1 MTDLVLPAAVPM
13 ETYIDDTVAVLSE
26 VLEDTPADVLGG
38 FDFTAQGVWAFA
50 RPGSPPLKLDQ
61 SLDDAGVVD
70 GSLLTLVSVSRTER
84 YRPLVEDVIDAIAVL
99 DESPEFDR
107 TALNRF
113 VGAAIPLLTA
123 PVIGMAMRAWW
134 ETGRSLWWPLAI
146 GILGIAVLVGSFVAN
161 RFYQSGHLA
170 ECLLVTTYLLIATAA
185 ALAVPLPRGVNSL
198 GAPQVAGAATAVLF
212 LTLMTRGGP
221 RKRHEL
227 ASFAVITAIAVI
239 AAAAAFGYG
248 YQDWVP
254 AGGIAFG
261 LFIVTNAAKL
271 TVAVARIALPP
282 IPVPGETVDNEE
294 LLDPV
299 ATPEATSEETPTW
312 QAIIASVP
320 ASAVRL
326 TERSK
331 LAKQLLI
338 GYVTSGTLILA
349 AGAIAVVVR
358 GHFFVHSLVVAG
370 LITTVCGFRSR
381 LYAERWCAWAL
392 LAATVAIPTGLTAK
406 LIIWY
411 LHYAW
416 LLLSV
421 YLTVALVALVVVGS
435 MAHVRRVSP
444 VVKRT
449 LELIDGAMIAAIIP
463 MLLWITGVYDTV
475 RNIRFRA
482 GSADWR
488 FLTEHRGH
496 GAGLHTFGAR
506 QIAAIERVARP
517 VKFARWGTRIGD
529 PAMAEPL
536 AVDPTGLSAAA
547 AKLAGL
553 VFPQPPAPIAVSG
566 TDSVVAA
573 INETMP
579 SIESLVSD
587 GLPGVKAALTRTA
600 SNMNAAADVY
610 AKTDQSLGTSLSQ
623 YAFGSSGE
631 GLAGVASVGGQPSQ
645 ATQLLSTPVSQVT
658 TQLGETAAELAPRV
672 VATVPQLVQLA
683 PHAVQMSQN
692 ASPIA
697 QTISQTAQQ
706 AAQSAQG
713 GSGPMPAQL
722 ASAEKPATEQ
732 AEPVHE
738 VTNDDQGDQGDV
750 QPAEVVAAAR
760 DEGAGASP
768 GQQPGGGVPAQAMDT
783 GAGARPAASPL
794 AAPVDPSTPAPSTTT
809 TL

>member
-282 IPVPGETVDNEE
+282 AHHRASSPAGAFPRKPWIPEPVPAQRRVRWRPPSIRRLRHPQQPQRCRPG
-294 LLDPV
+294 L
-299 ATPEATSEETPTW
+299 
-312 QAIIASVP
+312 P
-320 ASAVRL
+320 AAP
-326 TERSK
+326 
-331 LAKQLLI
+331 
-338 GYVTSGTLILA
+338 
-349 AGAIAVVVR
+349 
-358 GHFFVHSLVVAG
+358 
-370 LITTVCGFRSR
+370 SR
-381 LYAERWCAWAL
+381 TQR
-392 LAATVAIPTGLTAK
+392 
-406 LIIWY
+406 
-411 LHYAW
+411 
-416 LLLSV
+416 LLLSW
-421 YLTVALVALVVVGS
+421 
-435 MAHVRRVSP
+435 P
-444 VVKRT
+444 
-449 LELIDGAMIAAIIP
+449 
-463 MLLWITGVYDTV
+463 
-475 RNIRFRA
+475 
-482 GSADWR
+482 
-488 FLTEHRGH
+488 
-496 GAGLHTFGAR
+496 R
-506 QIAAIERVARP
+506 Q
-517 VKFARWGTRIGD
+517 D
-529 PAMAEPL
+529 
-536 AVDPTGLSAAA
+536 
-547 AKLAGL
+547 
-553 VFPQPPAPIAVSG
+553 
-566 TDSVVAA
+566 
-573 INETMP
+573 
-579 SIESLVSD
+579 
-587 GLPGVKAALTRTA
+587 
-600 SNMNAAADVY
+600 
-610 AKTDQSLGTSLSQ
+610 
-623 YAFGSSGE
+623 
-631 GLAGVASVGGQPSQ
+631 
-645 ATQLLSTPVSQVT
+645 
-658 TQLGETAAELAPRV
+658 
-672 VATVPQLVQLA
+672 
-683 PHAVQMSQN
+683 
-692 ASPIA
+692 
-697 QTISQTAQQ
+697 
-706 AAQSAQG
+706 
-713 GSGPMPAQL
+713 
-722 ASAEKPATEQ
+722 
-732 AEPVHE
+732 
-738 VTNDDQGDQGDV
+738 
-750 QPAEVVAAAR
+750 AAAR
-760 DEGAGASP
+760 
-768 GQQPGGGVPAQAMDT
+768 
-783 GAGARPAASPL
+783 ARSSNPVTYCQYSQSATATRWTAASVAVCAWCRAISCEW
-794 AAPVDPSTPAPSTTT
+794 AA
-809 TL
+809 